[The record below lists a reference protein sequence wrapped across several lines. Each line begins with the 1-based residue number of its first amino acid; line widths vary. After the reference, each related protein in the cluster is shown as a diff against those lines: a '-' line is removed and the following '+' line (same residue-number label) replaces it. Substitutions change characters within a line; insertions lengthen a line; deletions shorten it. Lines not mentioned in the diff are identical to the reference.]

1 MFSDFKLS
9 LQEFITKK
17 IINNPFKSIRA
28 RSSSIYSTSSKG
40 ESKRKSALLS
50 SSSSVLLV

>member
-1 MFSDFKLS
+1 MG

-28 RSSSIYSTSSKG
+28 RSSSIFPTSSKG
-40 ESKRKSALLS
+40 ESKRKSSS